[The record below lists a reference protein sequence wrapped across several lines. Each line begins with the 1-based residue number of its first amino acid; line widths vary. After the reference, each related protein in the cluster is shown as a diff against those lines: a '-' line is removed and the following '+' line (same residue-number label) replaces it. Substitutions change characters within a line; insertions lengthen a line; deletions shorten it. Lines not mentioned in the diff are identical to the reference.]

1 MGTCADFKCKCGY
14 EACGKWGIGMN
25 PIYQEQKIS
34 LAPAL
39 CRDCREL
46 VNIDENAVLL
56 NCSECKG
63 LNVVL
68 YGDPGLK
75 QMRRKSVLMSRPVH
89 KEPHP
94 IKHPGTGAED
104 HVEMPDDDDDELDFL
119 DLNDDEFEVENY
131 IDGVETTYYLCPKCN
146 RFTLEKSGCGLF
158 D

>member
-1 MGTCADFKCKCGY
+1 
-14 EACGKWGIGMN
+14 
-25 PIYQEQKIS
+25 
-34 LAPAL
+34 
-39 CRDCREL
+39 
-46 VNIDENAVLL
+46 
-56 NCSECKG
+56 
-63 LNVVL
+63 
-68 YGDPGLK
+68 
-75 QMRRKSVLMSRPVH
+75 MSRPAH

-146 RFTLEKSGCGLF
+146 RFTMEKSGCGLF